1 MLVTTRRSA
10 LVSALATTGL
20 AAFGSRAFAQAKP
33 GAVGAAVDQFA
44 QEVMAAFPDQPG
56 LGITVVENGK
66 VTLAKGYGVKTLG
79 TQDRC
84 DENTVFGIASN
95 TKAMTAALIGMLV
108 EEGKVAWDDPVTKHL
123 PNFQMSDPVI
133 TKLMTVRDL
142 LVHRSGLTLGAGDLM
157 IWPAPTHSRAD
168 IVAGLKYL
176 PIGGQ
181 FRGGY
186 AYDNVLY
193 VAAGALIEAVT
204 GQSWETMI
212 KARIFDPLGMTS
224 TVSSPALVDKSRR
237 AAPHARLG
245 PPVRGLGPQ
254 TVLPFDNSFD
264 AAAPAGGVNST
275 PKDIAQWM
283 LVQLG
288 LGMLPNAK
296 RLWNEPTAREMWKP
310 QTITTWS
317 DGPTTENPV
326 RPSLQAY
333 ALGWFVQ
340 DHRGER
346 FLWHTGGLAGFISFT
361 GLLPGRRS
369 GIMIMTNAEETPVLR
384 SLRFGGPDRLQG
396 RSDFDWIASSKRVQA
411 EADAQAIS
419 DAAKAA
425 TASTPGGAKPSLP
438 LAAYAGVYRDPWYGT
453 VTIGLSGASKG
464 KGGKAQGLTV
474 SFDKTPALRGK
485 LKPFDG
491 DTFQTVFDD
500 RTQEDAFFSFDL
512 KDGKVVSALVRAVS
526 PLADFS
532 YDYQDLRLTKVG

>member
-1 MLVTTRRSA
+1 MLATTRRSA

-20 AAFGSRAFAQAKP
+20 AAFGNKTFAQAQT
-33 GAVGAAVDQFA
+33 GAVGAAIDRFA

-108 EEGKVAWDDPVTKHL
+108 EEGKLAWDDPVTKHL
-123 PNFQMSDPVI
+123 PNFEMSDPVV
-133 TKLMTVRDL
+133 TRLMTVRDL

-157 IWPAPTHSRAD
+157 IWPAPTHTRAD

-193 VAAGALIEAVT
+193 VAAGAVIEAVT

-254 TVLPFDNSFD
+254 KVLPFDNSFD

-283 LVQLG
+283 LAQLG
-288 LGMLPNAK
+288 LGMLPDAK

-317 DGPTTENPV
+317 DGPTAENPV

-361 GLLPGRRS
+361 GLLPGRKS

-411 EADAQAIS
+411 EADAQTLK
-419 DAAKAA
+419 DAAKAT
-425 TASTPGGAKPSLP
+425 TASTPGGAKPMLP

-453 VTIGLSGASKG
+453 VTIGLAGSSKG
-464 KGGKAQGLTV
+464 KGGKAPGLTI

-485 LKPFDG
+485 LEPFDG
-491 DTFQTVFDD
+491 ETFKTVFDD

-532 YDYQDLRLTKVG
+532 YDYQDLRLSKIS

>member
-20 AAFGSRAFAQAKP
+20 AAFGNRAFAQAQP

-56 LGITVVENGK
+56 LGVTVVENGK

-79 TQDRC
+79 AQDRC

-123 PNFQMSDPVI
+123 PTFQMSDPVV

-317 DGPTTENPV
+317 DGPTTDNPV

-361 GLLPGRRS
+361 GLLPGRKS

-396 RSDFDWIASSKRVQA
+396 RSDYDWIASSKRVQA
-411 EADAQAIS
+411 EADAQS
-419 DAAKAA
+419 LKDAAKAT

-453 VTIGLSGASKG
+453 VTIGLTG
-464 KGGKAQGLTV
+464 KGKAQGLTV

-491 DTFQTVFDD
+491 ETFQTVFDD

-532 YDYQDLRLTKVG
+532 YDYQDLRLSKIS